1 VLLELVGPWASC
13 NERVAEQPG
22 GEVQVS
28 RVSGDTDWAGL
39 RVKEIGAEQLA
50 WPPPASLPAGV
61 LGQAG
66 DVAAADGVTGLHVC
80 EAAVEHSSG
89 QPSSL
94 LTAAVS
100 RVADDAGMLTPC
112 AAGAAGLQAEGSGN
126 SSGPSVALP
135 PAPLVAGVL
144 GASGD
149 EGAAADCG
157 VPIPDAR
164 PASGAAAPA
173 EPAMSPA

>member
-1 VLLELVGPWASC
+1 
-13 NERVAEQPG
+13 
-22 GEVQVS
+22 VQIS

-39 RVKEIGAEQLA
+39 RVHEVAAEQLA
-50 WPPPASLPAGV
+50 WPPPESLIAGV

-66 DVAAADGVTGLHVC
+66 DVATADGAAGLHVY
-80 EAAVEHSSG
+80 EAATEHSSK

-100 RVADDAGMLTPC
+100 RVADDARADDAGMPTPC
-112 AAGAAGLQAEGSGN
+112 DAGAAGLQAEGSGN
-126 SSGPSVALP
+126 STGPSVTLP

-149 EGAAADCG
+149 EGPAADCG

-173 EPAMSPA
+173 VPAMPPA